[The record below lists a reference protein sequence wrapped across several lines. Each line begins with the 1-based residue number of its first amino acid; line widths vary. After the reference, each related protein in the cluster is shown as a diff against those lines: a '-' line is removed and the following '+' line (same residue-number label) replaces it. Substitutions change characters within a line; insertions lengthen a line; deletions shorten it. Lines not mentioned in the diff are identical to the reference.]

1 MGGAT
6 DHEGSFAASGSE
18 HAAAA
23 VDVISRWEQFG
34 GSWRV
39 IGRTGQQV
47 TISLC
52 RCDGGEELQRLTSDD
67 PALIAW
73 LGGRSSGGAGQ

>member
-1 MGGAT
+1 MTGGS
-6 DHEGSFAASGSE
+6 DHEMPVGTPDPDQSAAP
-18 HAAAA
+18 

-34 GSWRV
+34 GAWRV
-39 IGRTGQQV
+39 IARTSDAV

-52 RCDGGEELQRLTSDD
+52 RCDGGEEQQRLTSAD

-73 LGGRSSGGAGQ
+73 LGGRSSSSAGQ